1 MRSFRFLQTTKITK
15 TNCFYNQEVM
25 ESPQYFQPTDM
36 AKSIDVEEFTKQMAL
51 NSIDTF
57 STLFEDLVR
66 ARQEGVPYFNS
77 RYFRYSFKICGTL
90 LIVFSSPSPSPS
102 PPSQQSPSP
111 SPPFQ
116 QSPSPDPEV
125 LTKTENPQNPRLSR
139 TYYF

>member
-1 MRSFRFLQTTKITK
+1 
-15 TNCFYNQEVM
+15 M

-77 RYFRYSFKICGTL
+77 RYFRYSFKICGTHMGAEVQNSFKEVPRRDQYGKL
-90 LIVFSSPSPSPS
+90 TMRHQGFRKYVSPNQTCPVF
-102 PPSQQSPSP
+102 
-111 SPPFQ
+111 
-116 QSPSPDPEV
+116 
-125 LTKTENPQNPRLSR
+125 
-139 TYYF
+139 